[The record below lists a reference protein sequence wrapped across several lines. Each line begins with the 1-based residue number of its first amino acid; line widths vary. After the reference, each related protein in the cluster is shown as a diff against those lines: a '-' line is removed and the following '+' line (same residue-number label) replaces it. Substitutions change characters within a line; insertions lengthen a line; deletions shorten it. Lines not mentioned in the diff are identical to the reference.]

1 MNDIPSSLYHL
12 DLSFIH
18 STYNHYYLLSY
29 VYIYTHIS
37 QMNEYSIF
45 TTTKL

>member
-1 MNDIPSSLYHL
+1 MKKYTIFT
-12 DLSFIH
+12 LSFRFIIP
-18 STYNHYYLLSY
+18 STYNHYSLLSNEY
-29 VYIYTHIS
+29 LYTHLS

>member
-1 MNDIPSSLYHL
+1 MKKYTIFT
-12 DLSFIH
+12 LSFRFIIH